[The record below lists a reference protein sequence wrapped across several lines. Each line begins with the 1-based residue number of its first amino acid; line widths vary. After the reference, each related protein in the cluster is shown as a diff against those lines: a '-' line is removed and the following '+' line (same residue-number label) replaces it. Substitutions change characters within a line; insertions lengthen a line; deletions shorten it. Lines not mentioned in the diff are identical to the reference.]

1 MKWLVYPDGAADQT
15 VPVVDLEDP
24 FKQLVS
30 GRLVRRHLTL
40 QKVDRLGHAPGEVHQ
55 GVGRVPSV
63 QSLVAAVDP
72 AGAGQEGKGTAS
84 VVCVRH
90 DSRRQSGPAYWPART
105 LTWRRPSPPGRSRTR
120 CCRWSDNRPAGCRQ
134 SVACRQSPRPPTR
147 RSARSESGK
156 SRRTNLAS
164 PCPTPA
170 PSSRG

>member
-1 MKWLVYPDGAADQT
+1 MNSLVYPDGAADQT
-15 VPVVDLEDP
+15 VPVVDFEDP

-40 QKVDRLGHAPGEVHQ
+40 QQIDWLGHAPGEVHQ

-63 QSLVAAVDP
+63 QSLVAAVNP
-72 AGAGQEGKGTAS
+72 AGRGRKAGTGS
-84 VVCVRH
+84 VDVRH
-90 DSRRQSGPAYWPART
+90 DSYRQSGPAYSLART

-156 SRRTNLAS
+156 FRRTNLAS